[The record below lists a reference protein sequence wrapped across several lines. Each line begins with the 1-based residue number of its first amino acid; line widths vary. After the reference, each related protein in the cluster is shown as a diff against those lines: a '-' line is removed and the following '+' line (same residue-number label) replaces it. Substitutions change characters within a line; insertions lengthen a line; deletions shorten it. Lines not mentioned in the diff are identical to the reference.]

1 MHHPLSGIE
10 LKSLLILQQLLQ
22 HNSVKEVAKQMGLQQ
37 GTVTYHLNKLR
48 EHFDDPLYIPSGRGV
63 EPTPKALSLAGPLSE
78 AVTCLERVVAIEAFQ
93 PSKVKGR
100 IRIAMHDLGALY
112 AIPILVDRLQD
123 KAPGIVVET
132 ALWNINT
139 EQELLEGK
147 VDLTFNAITQLS
159 SQFYGVE
166 LGKIPLCAIFDKQHP
181 LQDSEQWPQSV
192 FDYPYVTILPQTPQQ
207 EAVES
212 LAQSYGK
219 SRQIVSGAA
228 SYKLL
233 ARLIKGTQRVSVITS
248 ASAALLDEEALTS
261 RPIDNLPPTTVHCYW
276 HQRNHNDPLH
286 RFVRNELIEICREG
300 IGFIAESF

>member
-10 LKSLLILQQLLQ
+10 LKSLLILQQLLL

-48 EHFDDPLYIPSGRGV
+48 EHFNDPLYIPCGRGV
-63 EPTPKALSLAGPLSE
+63 EPTPKALSLAEPLSE
-78 AVTCLERVVAIEAFQ
+78 AVSCLERVVAIEAFQ
-93 PSKVKGR
+93 PHKAKGR
-100 IRIAMHDLGALY
+100 VRVAMHDLGALY

-123 KAPGIVVET
+123 VAPGITIET
-132 ALWNINT
+132 SLWNINT
-139 EQELLEGK
+139 EQDLLDGK

-166 LGKIPLCAIFDKQHP
+166 VGKLPMCAIYAKQHP
-181 LQDSEQWPQSV
+181 LAQSTDWPQSV
-192 FDYPYVTILPQTPQQ
+192 FDYPYVTILPHTLQQ
-207 EAVES
+207 DSVES

-219 SRQIVSGAA
+219 SRQIVSGAT
-228 SYKLL
+228 SYQLL
-233 ARLIKGTQRVSVITS
+233 ARLIKGSQRVSVIS
-248 ASAALLDEEALTS
+248 AASAAMLDEDELTS

-276 HQRNHNDPLH
+276 HQRNHNEPLH